1 MVTSAMLTAPRLLM
15 SCSFSDVV
23 ERKVRNYV
31 ATRNIAKWK
40 RLVPSDAAHSCELQR
55 GVDHTWP
62 RLCCEKHSWKHAR
75 CEICQYVMTCGLS
88 YHEMASG
95 SFADHCRHAMLLGL
109 LQGPIDVSQ
118 ATDGHV
124 VPKGSGCVLRASP
137 VGWAIVFPIL
147 VSRLRALAPALPTL
161 ASGPPTLASGFP
173 PRPLE
178 RKNVIPAMAPVVPAL
193 AHWLPKASLWDQI

>member
-1 MVTSAMLTAPRLLM
+1 MG
-15 SCSFSDVV
+15 CNFSDVV
-23 ERKVRNYV
+23 ERKVRDYV

-75 CEICQYVMTCGLS
+75 CEICQYVIICGLS

-147 VSRLRALAPALPTL
+147 VSRLPALAPCAPDPGFWALHPGRWLPPRQLERLNVIPTL
-161 ASGPPTLASGFP
+161 A
-173 PRPLE
+173 
-178 RKNVIPAMAPVVPAL
+178 PVFPAL
-193 AHWLPKASLWDQI
+193 AHWLPKASL

>member
-1 MVTSAMLTAPRLLM
+1 
-15 SCSFSDVV
+15 
-23 ERKVRNYV
+23 
-31 ATRNIAKWK
+31 
-40 RLVPSDAAHSCELQR
+40 
-55 GVDHTWP
+55 
-62 RLCCEKHSWKHAR
+62 
-75 CEICQYVMTCGLS
+75 
-88 YHEMASG
+88 MASG

-147 VSRLRALAPALPTL
+147 VSRLPALAPALPTL

-173 PRPLE
+173 
-178 RKNVIPAMAPVVPAL
+178 
-193 AHWLPKASLWDQI
+193 HASLRD